1 MSEYSAHA
9 HQDEGITRKGFLK
22 GTALTGAGVAAAL
35 VGGKVTTMALADAL
49 HPHAASATAD
59 FSFVQITDTHIGA
72 HSPANRN
79 VIATFEEAVRR
90 INALPQRP
98 AFVIHTGDHVHL
110 SKVSEFDSARQILG
124 TIKADRIFNVP
135 GEHDVFLDQGKRYR
149 QYFGQGTHGSGYFS
163 FDLKGVHFLAL
174 ANDAGFVGQGQG
186 VLGAAQLAFVK
197 KDLAGL
203 PADTPLVL
211 FSHVPLLPV
220 YRPWGWATSDGAALL
235 ALVKR
240 FHAVTALNGHI
251 HQILTRTVDNVVM
264 HTADSTAYPL
274 HPPGQVA
281 PAPLVVPAA
290 QLPKRIGIR
299 AARFATGTAKPSYK
313 DETLG

>member
-1 MSEYSAHA
+1 MSEYSAHD
-9 HQDEGITRKGFLK
+9 HQDDGITRKGFLK
-22 GTALTGAGVAAAL
+22 GTALTGAGVVAAL
-35 VGGKVTTMALADAL
+35 VGGKVTPMALADAL
-49 HPHAASATAD
+49 HPHTASATAD
-59 FSFVQITDTHIGA
+59 FSFVQITDTHIGF
-72 HSPANRN
+72 HQKANTN
-79 VIATFEEAVRR
+79 VIGTFEEAVRH

-110 SKVSEFDSARQILG
+110 SKVSEFDTARQILG

-135 GEHDVFLDQGKRYR
+135 GEHDAFLDQGKRYR
-149 QYFGQGTHGSGYFS
+149 QYFGQGTRGSGYFS
-163 FDLKGVHFLAL
+163 FDYKGVHFLAL
-174 ANDAGFVGQGQG
+174 TNDAGFVGQGQG

-251 HQILTRTVDNVVM
+251 HQIVSKTEGNIVM
-264 HTADSTAYPL
+264 HTAASTAYPL
-274 HPPGQVA
+274 HRPGDVA
-281 PAPLVVPAA
+281 PAPLVVPAGE
-290 QLPKRIGIR
+290 LPRRIGIR
-299 AARFATGTAKPSYK
+299 AVQFVRGRSSLALK
-313 DETLG
+313 DESLA